1 MKTYNVTIRAVAEVV
16 VQAANVDEAIEH
28 VLQAIDLG
36 MMTGYDSAAV
46 ELKTSDD
53 IQTAL
58 KDCNANPRDAPKSR
72 KRPENRSDSHP

>member
-58 KDCNANPRDAPKSR
+58 KDCNATV
-72 KRPENRSDSHP
+72 